1 MGEENKKYNR
11 RISRPCPVCGGR
23 VVVGHRTCSWWVYC
37 EENDRHIPQRRFSY
51 PNDAIYQWNLKAN
64 RITNGD
70 RVRDMGDWEMA
81 GFIAPLAICPGCYAR
96 REDCGC
102 DCKKAWL
109 DWLKQEV
116 RDDEP

>member
-37 EENDRHIPQRRFSY
+37 EENSSHIPQRRFSH
-51 PNDAIYQWNLKAN
+51 PQDAIYQWNLKAN
-64 RITNGD
+64 RVTNGD
-70 RVRDMGDWEMA
+70 RVRDMGDWE
-81 GFIAPLAICPGCYAR
+81 LAALFKDHFCPMLIGADM
-96 REDCGC
+96 DCQNSC
-102 DCKKAWL
+102 EKCWL

-116 RDDEP
+116 K

>member
-1 MGEENKKYNR
+1 MNEVNKKYNR

-51 PNDAIYQWNLKAN
+51 PQDAIYQWNLKAN
-64 RITNGD
+64 RVTNGD
-70 RVRDMGDWEMA
+70 RIRDMGDFA
-81 GFIAPLAICPGCYAR
+81 LAAWLADHPAVSMYDGSNPQH
-96 REDCGC
+96 
-102 DCKKAWL
+102 KAWL
-109 DWLKQEV
+109 DWLRQEG